1 MGEGGIDTSEWMND
15 DDDDDACFPSQGK
28 KKERKEKDDDD
39 AAAALS
45 NKYNQK
51 LYTRVRSFASAVSNY
66 STKRLQL
73 HLTYCTFCVVWY
85 STTLLLLLIQCE
97 RASER
102 ASDWQFI
109 LYFRGFL
116 VFRRHA
122 RTHARIQRHRER
134 ERE

>member
-51 LYTRVRSFASAVSNY
+51 LYIGFCIEMISN
-66 STKRLQL
+66 KP
-73 HLTYCTFCVVWY
+73 
-85 STTLLLLLIQCE
+85 
-97 RASER
+97 
-102 ASDWQFI
+102 
-109 LYFRGFL
+109 
-116 VFRRHA
+116 
-122 RTHARIQRHRER
+122 
-134 ERE
+134 